1 MKRINME
8 EDLRQIYANHCIK
21 TTAVTILDKD
31 RLETE
36 HISAVIDHELE

>member
-1 MKRINME
+1 MKKINME

-36 HISAVIDHELE
+36 HISAVIGHKLE